1 MPGPTSR
8 RRPSVPWLAVVLA
21 VAVAAAACSGGGGDG
36 DGPGGEPVVVGFINQ
51 ERGTV
56 GSFPEVRSDAEA
68 AVRYVNRELD
78 GVGGRPLK
86 LETCATD
93 GTPESSQACANQLR
107 LKNPVAVVGGV
118 DLGAAASIPVLDAA
132 GIPYVG
138 GSPSLGDELTR
149 TNAYML
155 TGGVAAD
162 LLGQAQY
169 AIDTLKPRRV
179 GLIYIDLPGLLS
191 TAVEA
196 ARRVLAKKGVGD
208 VTAVPEKADAAD
220 FTQSL
225 TAVNRGNPEVIV
237 ALFPAQACA
246 RIMQARKALAIK
258 ARFFFPG
265 ACADQ
270 AVFDA
275 SGGGAEG
282 SYFASGFLSFTDR
295 SSPDVATYLDKRRAH
310 GAGGTP
316 PSVLS
321 QAGFAVIVDL
331 RQLLTEVQGPLSPAA
346 VVAALR
352 ASRAHPAFMSH
363 PYTCDR
369 QQVFILSAVC
379 NANVR
384 VLQYRDGALVDVAGG
399 WVNGAELVRLAVG

>member
-1 MPGPTSR
+1 M
-8 RRPSVPWLAVVLA
+8 L
-21 VAVAAAACSGGGGDG
+21 AAACSGGGGD
-36 DGPGGEPVVVGFINQ
+36 DEEASGPPVVVGFINQ
-51 ERGTV
+51 ESSVV
-56 GSFPEVRSDAEA
+56 GSFPEVRADAEA
-68 AVRYVNRELD
+68 AVRYINRELD
-78 GVGGRPLK
+78 GIGGRPLR

-107 LKNPVAVVGGV
+107 LKKPVAVVGGV
-118 DLGAAASIPVLDAA
+118 DLGAAASVPVLAAA
-132 GIPYVG
+132 GIPYIG
-138 GSPSLGDELTR
+138 GSPSLGDELTAA
-149 TNAYML
+149 NAFML
-155 TGGVAAD
+155 TGGAAAD

-169 AIDTLKPRRV
+169 ALDTLRPKRV
-179 GLIYIDLPGLLS
+179 GIIYIDLPGLLS
-191 TAVEA
+191 TAIEA
-196 ARRVLAKKGVGD
+196 ARQVLRKKGVTD
-208 VTAVPEKADAAD
+208 VVAVPEKADAAD

-237 ALFPAQACA
+237 ALFPSQGCA
-246 RIMQARKALAIK
+246 RIMQARKALAVK

-275 SGGGAEG
+275 AGGGADG
-282 SYFASGFLSFTDR
+282 AYFASGFLSFADR
-295 SSPDVATYLDKRRAH
+295 SNAEVATYLDKRRAY
-310 GAGGTP
+310 GAGGTA

-321 QAGFAVIVDL
+321 QAGFAVIMDV
-331 RQLLTEVQGPLSPAA
+331 RQILTEVQGTLTPAA

-352 ASRAHPAFMSH
+352 AARGHPGFMSH

-369 QQVFILSAVC
+369 QQVFLLGAVC

-384 VLQYRDGALVDVAGG
+384 VLQHRDGALADVTGG

>member
-1 MPGPTSR
+1 MPGPISR
-8 RRPSVPWLAVVLA
+8 RRPSTPWLAVALA
-21 VAVAAAACSGGGGDG
+21 ATLLAAACSGGGGDE
-36 DGPGGEPVVVGFINQ
+36 DGPGGDPIVVGFINQ
-51 ERGTV
+51 EQAAV
-56 GSFPEVRSDAEA
+56 GSFPEVRADAEA

-107 LKNPVAVVGGV
+107 LKEPVAVIGGV

-132 GIPYVG
+132 GIPYIG
-138 GSPSLGDELTR
+138 GSPSLGDELTA
-149 TNAYML
+149 TDAFML

-169 AIDTLKPRRV
+169 ALDTIKPRRV
-179 GLIYIDLPGLLS
+179 GVVYIDLPGLLS

-196 ARRVLAKKGVGD
+196 ARRVMTKKGVAD

-220 FTQSL
+220 FTQAL

-246 RIMQARKALAIK
+246 RIMQARKALAIR

-265 ACADQ
+265 VCADQ

-282 SYFASGFLSFTDR
+282 TFFASGFLSFSDR
-295 SSPDVATYLDKRRAH
+295 SSPEVTTYLEKRRAH
-310 GAGGTP
+310 GAGDTP

-321 QAGFAVIVDL
+321 QAGFAVVVDL
-331 RQLLTEVQGPLSPAA
+331 RQLLTEVQGPLSPAS
-346 VVAALR
+346 VTAALR
-352 ASRAHPAFMSH
+352 ATRGHPAFMSH

-369 QQVFILSAVC
+369 QQVFLLGAVC

-384 VLQYRDGALVDVAGG
+384 VLQYRDGALADVAGG

>member
-1 MPGPTSR
+1 MAMVG
-8 RRPSVPWLAVVLA
+8 
-21 VAVAAAACSGGGGDG
+21 AACSGGGDGRRG

-51 ERGTV
+51 ESGAV
-56 GSFPEVRSDAEA
+56 GSFPEVRADAEA

-78 GVGGRPLK
+78 GVRGRPLK
-86 LETCATD
+86 LEACSTD

-107 LKNPVAVVGGV
+107 LKRPVAVVGGV
-118 DLGAAASIPVLDAA
+118 DLGAAASVPVLDAA
-132 GIPYVG
+132 GIPYIG
-138 GSPSLGDELTR
+138 GSPSLGDELTA

-169 AIDTLKPRRV
+169 ALETLKPRRV
-179 GLIYIDLPGLLS
+179 GLLYIDLPGLLP

-196 ARRVLAKKGVGD
+196 ARRVMARKGVSD

-225 TAVNRGNPEVIV
+225 TAVDRRNPDVIV

-246 RIMQARKALAIK
+246 RIMQARRALAID
-258 ARFFFPG
+258 ARLFFPG

-295 SSPDVATYLDKRRAH
+295 SNPEVATYLDERRAH
-310 GAGGTP
+310 GADAP

-321 QAGFAVIVDL
+321 QAGFATIMDV
-331 RQLLTEVQGPLSPAA
+331 RQLLTEIEGPLTPAA
-346 VVAALR
+346 VIAALR
-352 ASRAHPAFMSH
+352 GSRGRPAFMSH

-369 QQVFILSAVC
+369 QQVFLLGAVC

-384 VLQYRDGALVDVAGG
+384 VLQYRDGALADVAGG

>member
-1 MPGPTSR
+1 M
-8 RRPSVPWLAVVLA
+8 AVLA
-21 VAVAAAACSGGGGDG
+21 VACSGGDG
-36 DGPGGEPVVVGFINQ
+36 DGGEASGPPVVVGFINQ
-51 ERGTV
+51 EGSVV
-56 GSFPEVRSDAEA
+56 GSFPEVRADAEA
-68 AVRYVNRELD
+68 AVRYINRELD
-78 GVGGRPLK
+78 GIGGRPLR

-107 LKNPVAVVGGV
+107 LKRPVAVVGGV

-138 GSPSLGDELTR
+138 GSPSLGDELTA
-149 TNAYML
+149 TNAFML
-155 TGGVAAD
+155 TGGLAAD

-169 AIDTLKPRRV
+169 ALDTLRPKRV
-179 GLIYIDLPGLLS
+179 GIIYIDLPGLLS
-191 TAVEA
+191 TAIEA
-196 ARRVLAKKGVGD
+196 ARQVLRKKGVSD
-208 VTAVPEKADAAD
+208 VVAVPEKADAAD

-225 TAVNRGNPEVIV
+225 TAVNRGNPEAIV
-237 ALFPAQACA
+237 ALFPAQGCA

-275 SGGGAEG
+275 SGGGADG
-282 SYFASGFLSFTDR
+282 AYFASGFVTFDDR
-295 SSPDVATYLDKRRAH
+295 SNAEVATYLDKRRAH
-310 GAGGTP
+310 GAAGTP

-321 QAGFAVIVDL
+321 QAGFAVIMDV
-331 RQLLTEVQGPLSPAA
+331 RQILTEVQGPLSPDA
-346 VVAALR
+346 VRGALR
-352 ASRAHPAFMSH
+352 GARQHPGFMSH

-369 QQVFILSAVC
+369 QQVFLLGAVC

-384 VLQYRDGALVDVAGG
+384 VLQYRDGALADVTGG
-399 WVNGAELVRLAVG
+399 WVNGAELVRLAVS

>member
-1 MPGPTSR
+1 M
-8 RRPSVPWLAVVLA
+8 
-21 VAVAAAACSGGGGDG
+21 VAAACNGGGAGGGGA
-36 DGPGGEPVVVGFINQ
+36 DGPGGEPVVIGFINQ
-51 ERGTV
+51 EKGAV
-56 GSFPEVRSDAEA
+56 GSFPEVRADAEA

-86 LETCATD
+86 LETCSTD

-107 LKNPVAVVGGV
+107 LKRPVAVVGGV
-118 DLGAAASIPVLDAA
+118 DLGAAASVPVLDAA
-132 GIPYVG
+132 GIPYIG
-138 GSPSLGDELTR
+138 GSPALGDELTA

-155 TGGVAAD
+155 TGGIAAD

-169 AIDTLKPRRV
+169 ALDTLKPRRV
-179 GLIYIDLPGLLS
+179 GVIYIDLPGLLS

-196 ARRVLAKKGVGD
+196 ARRVLTKKGVTD

-225 TAVNRGNPEVIV
+225 TAVDRGNPEVIV

-246 RIMQARKALAIK
+246 RIMQARQALDID

-295 SSPDVATYLDKRRAH
+295 SNPDVATYLDKRGGH

-321 QAGFAVIVDL
+321 QAGFATIIDV
-331 RQLLTEVQGPLSPAA
+331 RQLLTEIEGPRSPAA
-346 VVAALR
+346 VIAALR
-352 ASRAHPAFMSH
+352 ASREHPAFMSH

-369 QQVFILSAVC
+369 QQVFLLGAVC

-384 VLQYRDGALVDVAGG
+384 VLQYRDGALADVAGG
-399 WVNGAELVRLAVG
+399 WVNGAELARLAVG